1 MNLVP
6 WEANNTG
13 QRLQG
18 EDIMNTS
25 YIFFKIMLDLTFFQE
40 LIITLV
46 KLHRNINWY
55 TYLYKEKTQPDSSL
69 LFKME
74 KESEN
79 IVTMIHSFSNGYWPA
94 GVYRALY

>member
-1 MNLVP
+1 
-6 WEANNTG
+6 
-13 QRLQG
+13 
-18 EDIMNTS
+18 
-25 YIFFKIMLDLTFFQE
+25 MLDLTFFQE

-79 IVTMIHSFSNGYWPA
+79 IVTMIHSFSNGY
-94 GVYRALY
+94 

>member
-1 MNLVP
+1 
-6 WEANNTG
+6 
-13 QRLQG
+13 
-18 EDIMNTS
+18 MNTS
-25 YIFFKIMLDLTFFQE
+25 YIFFKIMLDLAFFQE
-40 LIITLV
+40 LIIMLV

-79 IVTMIHSFSNGYWPA
+79 IVTMIHSFSNDYRPA

>member
-1 MNLVP
+1 
-6 WEANNTG
+6 
-13 QRLQG
+13 
-18 EDIMNTS
+18 MNTS
-25 YIFFKIMLDLTFFQE
+25 YIFLKIMLDLAFFQE

-79 IVTMIHSFSNGYWPA
+79 IVTMIHSFSNDY
-94 GVYRALY
+94 

>member
-1 MNLVP
+1 
-6 WEANNTG
+6 
-13 QRLQG
+13 
-18 EDIMNTS
+18 MNTS

-79 IVTMIHSFSNGYWPA
+79 IVTMIHSFSNGY
-94 GVYRALY
+94 